1 MIATSPEGSFGIAT
15 PSDIGRDELDEVLT
29 AVSDNGVFDLLLRR
43 TRGVARRN
51 HTIIATYLG
60 RIVVLSRDAAPELRA
75 RLMPL
80 LAEQAWFGGAA
91 VAANL
96 ASAPIAHEEASG
108 IAEAMRALDRP
119 GLLAGAAEA
128 GIAGLLL
135 HNGDTATGRRFL
147 DAQLGP
153 VGDGPRGDAL
163 LLTALAYLDEHGA
176 VNETAKALHL
186 HPNTV
191 RQRLERL
198 DATLGESW
206 REGARRLDIHV
217 ALRLWQLSRASGG
230 AAE

>member
-1 MIATSPEGSFGIAT
+1 
-15 PSDIGRDELDEVLT
+15 
-29 AVSDNGVFDLLLRR
+29 
-43 TRGVARRN
+43 
-51 HTIIATYLG
+51 
-60 RIVVLSRDAAPELRA
+60 VLSRDAAPQLRA

-91 VAANL
+91 IAANL
-96 ASAPIAHEEASG
+96 ASAPVAHEEASG

-163 LLTALAYLDEHGA
+163 LLTALAYLDAHGA

-206 REGARRLDIHV
+206 REGSATGHPRRATTV
-217 ALRLWQLSRASGG
+217 AAVSRQRGV
-230 AAE
+230 AE